1 VTYAASMHR
10 GLLAVAAF
18 LLSLGSAPE
27 SLRGQSKPPTVIESV
42 FPLDEGGAMRYAI
55 ALPAAYEASPE
66 EPRPLVLAL
75 HPGGRD
81 EYYGSWFMQTI
92 VEPALRGRAPI
103 IVAPDVPDESWAT
116 EASERAVLALL
127 DHILAGYPIDRGRVL
142 ITGFSMGGRGTWYLA
157 SRRPE
162 RFTGMIVMATGPG
175 RGELDKL
182 ADMPLYIIHSPDD
195 EVVPY
200 EPVEDLAVELAG
212 RGYPVQMMRLAGASH
227 GMMGDYVG
235 PSRSAADW
243 LWAQWSN
250 RLETGGAP

>member
-1 VTYAASMHR
+1 MAIAAV
-10 GLLAVAAF
+10 LLC
-18 LLSLGSAPE
+18 LGSAAEP
-27 SLRGQSKPPTVIESV
+27 LRGQTEPPTVIETLFS
-42 FPLDEGGAMRYAI
+42 LNEGSAMRYAI
-55 ALPAAYEASPE
+55 ALPAAYDASPE

-92 VEPALRGRAPI
+92 VEPALRGWEPI

-116 EASERAVLALL
+116 EASERSVLALL
-127 DHILAGYPIDRGRVL
+127 DDILARYAIDPHRVL

-175 RGELDKL
+175 RGQLENL

-200 EPVEDLAVELAG
+200 EPVEDLAVQLAE

-235 PSRSAADW
+235 PLKAAADW
-243 LWAQWSN
+243 LWHQWSH
-250 RLETGGAP
+250 RLESGGSP

>member
-1 VTYAASMHR
+1 MAAAGATLTPGRLH
-10 GLLAVAAF
+10 AQ
-18 LLSLGSAPE
+18 APE
-27 SLRGQSKPPTVIESV
+27 PPSVVESV
-42 FPLDEGGAMRYAI
+42 FPLGDGSAMRYAI
-55 ALPAAYEASPE
+55 ALPAAYGASPE

-81 EYYGSWFMQTI
+81 AYYGSWFMQTI
-92 VEPALRGRAPI
+92 VEPALRGWEPI

-127 DHILAGYPIDRGRVL
+127 DHVLAPYAIDRDRVL

-157 SRRPE
+157 TRRPE

-175 RGELDKL
+175 RGQLENL

-200 EPVEDLAVELAG
+200 EPVEELALQLAE
-212 RGYPVQMMRLAGASH
+212 RGYPVQMMRLAGATH

-235 PSRSAADW
+235 PLRSAADW
-243 LWAQWSN
+243 LWAQWSH
-250 RLETGGAP
+250 RLATGGAP

>member
-1 VTYAASMHR
+1 MV
-10 GLLAVAAF
+10 VAAAVM
-18 LLSLGSAPE
+18 LGLGAIPE
-27 SLRGQSKPPTVIESV
+27 RLRGQTEPPTVIESV
-42 FPLDEGGAMRYAI
+42 FAMNGGGAMRYAI

-66 EPRPLVLAL
+66 TPRPLVLAL

-81 EYYGSWFMQTI
+81 KYYGSWFMQTI
-92 VEPALRGRAPI
+92 VEPALRGREPI

-116 EASERAVLALL
+116 EPSERAVLALL
-127 DHILAGYPIDRGRVL
+127 DDVLATYAIDRDRVL
-142 ITGFSMGGRGTWYLA
+142 ITGFSMGGRGSWYLA

-175 RGELDKL
+175 RGPLENL

-200 EPVEDLAVELAG
+200 GPVEELAVQLAE
-212 RGYPVQMMRLAGASH
+212 RGYPVQMMRLAGATH

-235 PSRSAADW
+235 PLRSAADW
-243 LWAQWSN
+243 LWAQWSH